1 MFNRHPGMRA
11 DEQPDPRDEEEPEG
25 AGPGPQ
31 GGADH
36 HLGHGGPL
44 QLPLLRPGAA
54 LATACSWRQQ
64 IGTRRGSPV
73 VRRPS
78 TAEAPPTGENHPFSK
93 MAVTF
98 EPLIGF

>member
-1 MFNRHPGMRA
+1 MGHPGVRA

-44 QLPLLRPGAA
+44 KLALLRPGAA
-54 LATACSWRQQ
+54 LGTVYSWRLPNI
-64 IGTRRGSPV
+64 IGL
-73 VRRPS
+73 
-78 TAEAPPTGENHPFSK
+78 F
-93 MAVTF
+93 M
-98 EPLIGF
+98 IGIT